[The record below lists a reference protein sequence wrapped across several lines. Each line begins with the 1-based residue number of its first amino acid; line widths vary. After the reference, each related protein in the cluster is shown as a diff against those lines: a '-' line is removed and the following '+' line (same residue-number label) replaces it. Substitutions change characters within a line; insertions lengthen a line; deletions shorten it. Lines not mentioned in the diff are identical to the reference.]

1 MQVCTYHESRRHVG
15 CARSAR
21 FLRAPNTRR
30 YVAWACLHLTN
41 LGVLKTSLFY
51 PFHRRKC
58 PSSCSANDSTMT
70 QSPPLGLNVILI
82 GNSSVGKT
90 CLHRRFL
97 DERSSLNVTATY
109 RVDVLYQNM
118 QVDGR
123 HVKLG
128 IRDTAGMERFRSITA
143 AYYRDVQGVIL
154 VYNITDATSFNALP
168 GWLAEIENYI
178 PSSVPKMIVGNKLD
192 QVCLHQPFLSQH
204 HFLYLATTP
213 RPGHFDITMHH

>member
-1 MQVCTYHESRRHVG
+1 
-15 CARSAR
+15 
-21 FLRAPNTRR
+21 
-30 YVAWACLHLTN
+30 
-41 LGVLKTSLFY
+41 
-51 PFHRRKC
+51 
-58 PSSCSANDSTMT
+58 MT

-82 GNSSVGKT
+82 SNSSVGKT

-192 QVCLHQPFLSQH
+192 QEHSREVDTSEGELFASYSGALFREASAQTLVGVTEVFEDLVKEMLDAEDRRDPTDTARRGPDNELVESC
-204 HFLYLATTP
+204 ANE
-213 RPGHFDITMHH
+213 RPKRGWWGKCSC

>member
-1 MQVCTYHESRRHVG
+1 
-15 CARSAR
+15 
-21 FLRAPNTRR
+21 
-30 YVAWACLHLTN
+30 
-41 LGVLKTSLFY
+41 
-51 PFHRRKC
+51 
-58 PSSCSANDSTMT
+58 
-70 QSPPLGLNVILI
+70 
-82 GNSSVGKT
+82 
-90 CLHRRFL
+90 
-97 DERSSLNVTATY
+97 
-109 RVDVLYQNM
+109 M

-192 QVCLHQPFLSQH
+192 QEHSREVDTSEGELFASYSGALFREAGAQTLVGVTEVFEDLVKEMLDAEDRRDPTDTARRGPDNELVESC
-204 HFLYLATTP
+204 ANE
-213 RPGHFDITMHH
+213 RPKRGWWGKCSC